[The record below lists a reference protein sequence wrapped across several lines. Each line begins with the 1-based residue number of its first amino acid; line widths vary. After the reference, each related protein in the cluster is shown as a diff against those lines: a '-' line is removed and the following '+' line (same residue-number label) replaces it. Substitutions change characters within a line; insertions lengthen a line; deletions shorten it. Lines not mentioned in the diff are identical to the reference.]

1 MRGKLLMK
9 TETNP
14 TETPIPPKRKVGRPF
29 KVGNK
34 AAIAELRKTPTPTD
48 DEDFRRMVIHV
59 AKQGGMTW
67 LRNLK
72 KSEPDIFARLVAMSY
87 KGEEP
92 TSKDDK
98 VFNINIG
105 GLPISEAERKALGDS
120 NKVGEQ
126 AVRPVGTP
134 DEGVDKSE

>member
-1 MRGKLLMK
+1 MEKDPKQPEIPTTPKKKRG
-9 TETNP
+9 
-14 TETPIPPKRKVGRPF
+14 IPFV
-29 KVGNK
+29 VGNK
-34 AAIAELRKTPTPTD
+34 AAIAELRKAPTVTD

-105 GLPISEAERKALGDS
+105 GLPISEAERKALQSEVQNETSGE
-120 NKVGEQ
+120 NKQ
-126 AVRPVGTP
+126 Q
-134 DEGVDKSE
+134 S